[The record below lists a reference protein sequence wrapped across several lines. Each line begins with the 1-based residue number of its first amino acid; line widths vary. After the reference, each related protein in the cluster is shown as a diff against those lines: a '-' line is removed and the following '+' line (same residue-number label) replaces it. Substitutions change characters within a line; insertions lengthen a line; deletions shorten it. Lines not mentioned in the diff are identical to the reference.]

1 MLLSVRFQLSL
12 RGLKCTSYRCLM
24 LHFRLSVLPNIFCNV
39 IIFHVV
45 YAPKEKTD
53 IKDSSAAGDTFET
66 HTNTKMFPWFI
77 PALGYHKYYIIY
89 CGLCLP
95 LDFSVGALL
104 YLNKSQSDGLSF
116 AQSIC
121 CEGPVAH
128 PHR

>member
-24 LHFRLSVLPNIFCNV
+24 LHFRLSVLPNISAMSSFSMSCTLPKKKLTSRTLLLPV
-39 IIFHVV
+39 ILLRPIPTQRCFLGLFLPLV
-45 YAPKEKTD
+45 T
-53 IKDSSAAGDTFET
+53 
-66 HTNTKMFPWFI
+66 TNTI
-77 PALGYHKYYIIY
+77 SSTVDCA
-89 CGLCLP
+89 CL
-95 LDFSVGALL
+95 LTFSVGALL

-121 CEGPVAH
+121 CEGQVAH